1 MSCFECGSELM
12 SCFGFGSE
20 SGSEVSGTPHT
31 HTHAHTTTTHSP
43 LPSRHRHRASRQGG
57 MSAAHSAALRD
68 LNLDGD
74 ASPVTDRKRSI
85 STDTAGEGGEGKEN
99 EENDE
104 DEVGR

>member
-1 MSCFECGSELM
+1 
-12 SCFGFGSE
+12 
-20 SGSEVSGTPHT
+20 
-31 HTHAHTTTTHSP
+31 
-43 LPSRHRHRASRQGG
+43 